1 MRSPAARPDVEV
13 VVVGGGIAGLS
24 AAWELRDRD
33 VLVLE
38 AEDRAGGRLMSEPRG
53 RYWLNF
59 GGHVLAGVDSATGR
73 LLAATGVEA
82 RDVPG
87 ILTALA
93 TNGRVLAGGRVETYP
108 LRLRLTRSERFALI
122 RAGARVR
129 LAVLE
134 YGRMSRRR
142 AGESEADRR
151 ARVLAYRDDHTF
163 ADFLGHV
170 PAEVDAIFRPT
181 IRRSSGE
188 PEQVSAGYG
197 IGYFQLVWDRKG
209 GLTRNVL
216 GGSARLPQAITAAL
230 GERVRTGARV
240 DRVVADGE
248 GVTVHRGG
256 ERLRARFA
264 VVAAPAFVA
273 GEILE
278 GIPAET
284 TDALGRIAYGPYV
297 VGALVTDEP
306 GPMPYDGIYAV
317 ATPKAS
323 FNMLFNTANV
333 TRGPGPRDPGGTL
346 MVYSAAGLADA
357 LAGRDDEEVA
367 RIYAEDVARIFPAV
381 AGHIRE
387 VRIRRWPHGLPHPR
401 PGRHLLQ
408 PALER
413 PLGNVFLAGDYLG
426 TTYVDTAVTTG
437 TSAAHQI
444 RRRL

>member
-1 MRSPAARPDVEV
+1 MGRPPDVEV
-13 VVVGGGIAGLS
+13 VVVGAGIAGLS

-33 VLVLE
+33 VLVIE
-38 AEDRAGGRLMSEPRG
+38 ADGRVGGRLMSEPRG

-59 GGHVLAGVDSATGR
+59 GGHVLAGEDSATGR
-73 LLAATGVEA
+73 LLAAAGVEA
-82 RDVPG
+82 RHVPG

-93 TNGRVLAGGRVETYP
+93 MNGRVLAGGRVETYP
-108 LRLRLTRSERFALI
+108 LRLRLTRSERLALL

-134 YGRMSRRR
+134 YGRVSRRR

-151 ARVLAYRDDHTF
+151 ARVLAYRDDRTF
-163 ADFLGHV
+163 AEFLGSV

-181 IRRSSGE
+181 IQRSSGE

-209 GLTRNVL
+209 GLSRNVV
-216 GGSARLPQAITAAL
+216 GGSARLPEAIAAAL
-230 GERVRTGARV
+230 GGRVRTGTRV
-240 DRVVADGE
+240 ERVVRDGD
-248 GVTVHRGG
+248 GVTVHVGG
-256 ERLRARFA
+256 DQTRARFV
-264 VVAAPAFVA
+264 VVATPAFVA
-273 GEILE
+273 GDLLE

-284 TDALGRIAYGPYV
+284 AEALSRVAYGPYV
-297 VGALVTDEP
+297 VGALLTDEP
-306 GPMPYDGIYAV
+306 GPMPYDGTYAV
-317 ATPKAS
+317 ATPKMS

-333 TRGPGPRDPGGTL
+333 TRGPGPREPGGTL
-346 MVYSAAGLADA
+346 MVYSAASLAEALAD
-357 LAGRDDEEVA
+357 RDDEDVA
-367 RIYAEDVARIFPAV
+367 RIYAGDVARIFPAV

-437 TSAAHQI
+437 TAAAHAI
-444 RRRL
+444 RRRLA